1 MCNILNIV
9 KSKNKCIAIAHVSK
23 ISFLRMHRWV
33 FLKNLEQKFQK
44 KTLITLIFKLEAL
57 VIGNEFDFDG
67 DI

>member
-1 MCNILNIV
+1 M
-9 KSKNKCIAIAHVSK
+9 AIAHVPK

-33 FLKNLEQKFQK
+33 FLKNLEQKFLK

-57 VIGNEFDFDG
+57 VIGNKFDFDG